1 MMRSPSISLTFT
13 DAVTTWSDAMKT
25 KQMCVIELNEERS
38 KVKTWTISRGNF
50 YRNTRTIYS
59 FVPLCDR
66 ICTDEAYA
74 VVQKSAE
81 REI

>member
-50 YRNTRTIYS
+50 DRNTRTIYS

-66 ICTDEAYA
+66 ICTGGAYA